1 MAKRVRSKNQTDTE
15 ANLGNNVKEASRLTE
30 ISRKLLGMAD
40 DTYQIKSDI
49 ELQTSRFDKII
60 NQNLEIIKGVSGGS
74 ILDFAQN
81 ARLSEMRTPR
91 GGLSPT
97 NTQDL
102 RKMLSGNSGEI
113 YNYFQEVYQ
122 NKYIEIA
129 DLKFIAKFIPALG
142 EAVNC
147 QLDSICNADDLS
159 GTISR
164 TIQPD
169 STMPE
174 NVKNQLFSTIELLEK
189 EYNLQKKL
197 KNIVFKTALI
207 SGKYYVYHIGY
218 SELFEQYSKE
228 RAESSNM
235 MNLSN
240 ISTIQKKTMESI
252 TYNKDGSIRI
262 KNGNCIELSP
272 YSIAI
277 ESVNNAINVDELKEI
292 VKDAKEDYLDG
303 SESIIDKKGIL
314 NALIDLNHSY
324 PIEHLQ

>member
-1 MAKRVRSKNQTDTE
+1 MAKRVRSKNNADEE
-15 ANLGNNVKEASRLTE
+15 ARSASVKEASRLTE

-60 NQNLEIIKGVSGGS
+60 NQNLEIVKGVSGGS

-81 ARLSEMRTPR
+81 ARATEMRSQR
-91 GGLSPT
+91 GGLSPN

-169 STMPE
+169 DAMPE
-174 NVKNQLFSTIELLEK
+174 NIRNQLTSTIEELEK

-197 KNIVFKTALI
+197 KNIVYKTALV
-207 SGKYYVYHIGY
+207 SGKFYVYHIG
-218 SELFEQYSKE
+218 
-228 RAESSNM
+228 
-235 MNLSN
+235 
-240 ISTIQKKTMESI
+240 
-252 TYNKDGSIRI
+252 
-262 KNGNCIELSP
+262 
-272 YSIAI
+272 
-277 ESVNNAINVDELKEI
+277 
-292 VKDAKEDYLDG
+292 
-303 SESIIDKKGIL
+303 
-314 NALIDLNHSY
+314 
-324 PIEHLQ
+324 